1 MFFSSPFHKKQFS
14 SLPEKLGDPFSYL
27 PSDAVLDAFKDFL
40 THLDSDD
47 ALKTELQKGKMI
59 GVLVVKNSNGEIGYL
74 LSFSG
79 QLFGKNEHPGF
90 VPPVFDILTPDSYYR
105 SGENEI
111 SAIGKEIKNLE
122 NVLKLESAMVNKNSV
137 VIECETRLAEYQE
150 FTKQQKILRDSL
162 RPTATAEEIQKMNNE
177 SSTQKNQLKRLKQE
191 VEKAKLAANIPVDQ
205 LKNQIDNLKKQR
217 EEKSRN
223 LQRRIFRDFRF
234 HNTKGD
240 EKTLLDIFSDE
251 SMPPTGAGECAAP
264 RLLEYAYRNDY
275 QPISMAEFWIGD
287 SPSGRVRHS
296 GTYYHACR
304 SKCLPIM
311 NFMLEGVDLEKNKL
325 DFDYENEEIKTLYR
339 DDDILVISKPSG
351 LLSVRGKE
359 CQTSVETWAESICRD
374 YSGPKIV
381 HRLDQDTSGIM
392 VIALNINAYH
402 HLQKQFENHSIQK
415 KYVVLT
421 EKIPSKKEQTI
432 ILPLAPDITNRPMQM
447 ISREYGL
454 YAETYY
460 KVVNEKEG
468 KAMIDVYP
476 RTGRT
481 HQIRVHLSCK
491 EGADA
496 PIVGD
501 RLYGS
506 KSIVCRLMLHAEKI
520 TFEHP
525 STKKEMTF
533 EDKAPFGL

>member
-1 MFFSSPFHKKQFS
+1 M
-14 SLPEKLGDPFSYL
+14 PEKLGDPFSYL
-27 PSDAVLDAFKDFL
+27 PSDAVLDAYKDFL

-105 SGENEI
+105 SGEKEI

-122 NVLKLESAMVNKNSV
+122 NVLKLESAMVHKNPI
-137 VIECETRLAEYQE
+137 VIECETRFAEYQE

-311 NFMLEGVDLEKNKL
+311 DFMLEGVDLEKNKL

-359 CQTSVETWAESICRD
+359 SQTSVETWAENICRD

-402 HLQKQFENHSIQK
+402 HLQKQFENHSIKK
-415 KYVVLT
+415 KYVALT

-468 KAMIDVYP
+468 KALIDVYP
-476 RTGRT
+476 QTGRT

-496 PIVGD
+496 PILGD

>member
-1 MFFSSPFHKKQFS
+1 M
-14 SLPEKLGDPFSYL
+14 PEKLGDPFSYL

-105 SGENEI
+105 SGEKEI

-137 VIECETRLAEYQE
+137 VVECETRLAEYQE

-162 RPTATAEEIQKMNNE
+162 RPTATAEENQKMNNE

-311 NFMLEGVDLEKNKL
+311 DFMLEGVDLEKNKL

-359 CQTSVETWAESICRD
+359 CQTSVETWAENICRD

-402 HLQKQFENHSIQK
+402 HLQKQFENHSIKK
-415 KYVVLT
+415 KYVALT
-421 EKIPSKKEQTI
+421 EKIPSIKEQTI

-460 KVVNEKEG
+460 KVVNEKDG
-468 KAMIDVYP
+468 KALIDVYP
-476 RTGRT
+476 QTGRT

>member
-1 MFFSSPFHKKQFS
+1 M
-14 SLPEKLGDPFSYL
+14 
-27 PSDAVLDAFKDFL
+27 
-40 THLDSDD
+40 
-47 ALKTELQKGKMI
+47 
-59 GVLVVKNSNGEIGYL
+59 
-74 LSFSG
+74 
-79 QLFGKNEHPGF
+79 
-90 VPPVFDILTPDSYYR
+90 
-105 SGENEI
+105 
-111 SAIGKEIKNLE
+111 
-122 NVLKLESAMVNKNSV
+122 
-137 VIECETRLAEYQE
+137 
-150 FTKQQKILRDSL
+150 
-162 RPTATAEEIQKMNNE
+162 
-177 SSTQKNQLKRLKQE
+177 
-191 VEKAKLAANIPVDQ
+191 
-205 LKNQIDNLKKQR
+205 
-217 EEKSRN
+217 
-223 LQRRIFRDFRF
+223 
-234 HNTKGD
+234 
-240 EKTLLDIFSDE
+240 
-251 SMPPTGAGECAAP
+251 
-264 RLLEYAYRNDY
+264 
-275 QPISMAEFWIGD
+275 
-287 SPSGRVRHS
+287 
-296 GTYYHACR
+296 
-304 SKCLPIM
+304 
-311 NFMLEGVDLEKNKL
+311 
-325 DFDYENEEIKTLYR
+325 
-339 DDDILVISKPSG
+339 
-351 LLSVRGKE
+351 
-359 CQTSVETWAESICRD
+359 ETWAESICRD

-402 HLQKQFENHSIQK
+402 HLQKQFENHSIKK
-415 KYVVLT
+415 KYVALT
-421 EKIPSKKEQTI
+421 EKIPSIKEQTI

-460 KVVNEKEG
+460 KVVNEKER

>member
-1 MFFSSPFHKKQFS
+1 MYFTATFHKKQFS

-90 VPPVFDILTPDSYYR
+90 VPPVFDILTPDSYYI
-105 SGENEI
+105 SGEKEI
-111 SAIGKEIKNLE
+111 SGINKEIKNLE
-122 NVLKLESAMVNKNSV
+122 EVLKLESAMVNKNPI
-137 VIECETRLAEYQE
+137 VIECETRFAEYQE

-251 SMPPTGAGECAAP
+251 VMPPSGAGECAAP

-275 QPISMAEFWIGD
+275 QPISMSEFWIGD

-402 HLQKQFENHSIQK
+402 HLQKQFENHSIKK
-415 KYVVLT
+415 KYVALT
-421 EKIPSKKEQTI
+421 EKIPSIKEQTI

-460 KVVNEKEG
+460 KVVNEKER

>member
-1 MFFSSPFHKKQFS
+1 MYFTATFHKKQFS

-27 PSDAVLDAFKDFL
+27 PSDAVLDAFNDFL
-40 THLDSDD
+40 SQLDLDD
-47 ALKTELQKGKMI
+47 TLKAELQNGKMI

-105 SGENEI
+105 SGEKEI

-137 VIECETRLAEYQE
+137 VVECETRLAEYQE

-304 SKCLPIM
+304 SRCLPIM

-359 CQTSVETWAESICRD
+359 SQTSVETWAENICRD

-402 HLQKQFENHSIQK
+402 HLQKQFENHSIKK
-415 KYVVLT
+415 KYVALT

-447 ISREYGL
+447 VSKEYGL

-468 KAMIDVYP
+468 KALIDVYP
-476 RTGRT
+476 HTGRT

-496 PIVGD
+496 PILGD

>member
-1 MFFSSPFHKKQFS
+1 MYFTATFHKKQFS

-105 SGENEI
+105 SGEKEI

-137 VIECETRLAEYQE
+137 VVECETRLAEYQE

-162 RPTATAEEIQKMNNE
+162 RPTATAEEIRKMNNE

-304 SKCLPIM
+304 SRCLPIM
-311 NFMLEGVDLEKNKL
+311 DFMLEGVDLEKNKL

-359 CQTSVETWAESICRD
+359 CQTSVETWAENICRD

-402 HLQKQFENHSIQK
+402 HLQKQFENHSIKK
-415 KYVVLT
+415 KYVALT

-468 KAMIDVYP
+468 KALIDVYP
-476 RTGRT
+476 QTGRT

-525 STKKEMTF
+525 STKREMTF